1 MQKPIIVSG
10 VVNDSITDG
19 PGLRFTL
26 FVQGCPHR
34 CPGCHNPETHPFEGG
49 TPMTAAE
56 IFESVKK
63 NTLLK
68 GVTLS
73 GGEPFSQAQAL
84 LPFAR
89 MVKDANLELAA
100 YSGFTF
106 EEILRDKHMTELLK
120 LCDVLVDGRY
130 EQQLRSYELKF
141 RGSSNQRILDVKA
154 SLAANAPVSDT
165 TDRWN

>member
-1 MQKPIIVSG
+1 
-10 VVNDSITDG
+10 
-19 PGLRFTL
+19 
-26 FVQGCPHR
+26 
-34 CPGCHNPETHPFEGG
+34 
-49 TPMTAAE
+49 MTAAE